1 MQAPP
6 LAWPTPPLARPTQ
19 SVPSALPRF
28 SLSSP
33 IFAAIRGALPK
44 TPSSAKEILALLDFI
59 DLDHCIDCNKGKYV
73 THIKKSGATRSS
85 GVLEIIHIDI
95 CGPFNV
101 RFVDDFNSFITF
113 MNDFSR
119 YGYIYPIFIQYVSDP
134 MRLISLKYLRLKFKI
149 SIMLKLK

>member
-1 MQAPP
+1 VQAPP
-6 LAWPTPPLARPTQ
+6 LAWPTPPLARPMQ
-19 SVPSALPRF
+19 SAPSVLPWF

-59 DLDHCIDCNKGKYV
+59 DLDHCIDCIKGKYV
-73 THIKKSGATRSS
+73 THIKKSGTTRSS

-95 CGPFNV
+95 CGLFNV

-119 YGYIYPIFIQYVSDP
+119 YGYIYPIREQSDA
-134 MRLISLKYLRLKFKI
+134 LDKFKI
-149 SIMLKLK
+149 FKAEV